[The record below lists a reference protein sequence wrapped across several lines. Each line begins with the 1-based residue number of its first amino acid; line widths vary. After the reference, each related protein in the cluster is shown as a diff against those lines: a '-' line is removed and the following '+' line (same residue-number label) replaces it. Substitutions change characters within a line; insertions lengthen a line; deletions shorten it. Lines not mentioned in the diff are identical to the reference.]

1 MLEMGLKVKVKVK
14 RLCDGAVL
22 PSRAHE
28 GDAGFDLV
36 AVSVDEDRKRG
47 IVTYGTG
54 IALEIPEGYVGLLFP
69 RSSVYRHQLQLSNG
83 VGVIDAGY
91 RGEVML
97 KYRIVQPH
105 ISRYGIGDRV
115 GQLVVLKLPKV
126 SIEEVGELD
135 GSDRGDGGFGSTGK

>member
-1 MLEMGLKVKVKVK
+1 MLEMGLKVKVK

>member
-1 MLEMGLKVKVKVK
+1 MGLKVKVK
-14 RLCDGAVL
+14 RLCEEAVL

-28 GDAGFDLV
+28 SDAGFDLV

-54 IALEIPEGYVGLLFP
+54 IAVEIPEGHVGLLFP

-115 GQLVVLKLPKV
+115 GQLVVLELPKV

-135 GSDRGDGGFGSTGK
+135 VSDRGDGGFGSTGK